1 MRRYLSEDPD
11 VIRRGPLAGLRWTPR
26 GRALVEGVTLVAVSA
41 AGAAGFLAF
50 FNILPALLTP

>member
-26 GRALVEGVTLVAVSA
+26 GRALVEGATLVAVSVS
-41 AGAAGFLAF
+41 GAAGLLAF
-50 FNILPALLTP
+50 INVLPALLTH